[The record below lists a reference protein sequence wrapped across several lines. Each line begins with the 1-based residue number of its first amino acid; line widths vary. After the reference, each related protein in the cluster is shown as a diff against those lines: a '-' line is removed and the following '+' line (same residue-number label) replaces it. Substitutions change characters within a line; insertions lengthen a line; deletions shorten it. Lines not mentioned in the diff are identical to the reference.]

1 MANLSANN
9 IQIRYKNEYLNENLI
24 QAEVELLFSWLEEI
38 LIEVTTES
46 EVIERKPN

>member
-9 IQIRYKNEYLNENLI
+9 VQIRYKNEHLNENFN
-24 QAEVELLFSWLEEI
+24 QAEAELIFSWLEEI
-38 LIEVTTES
+38 LLEVTTES